1 MKKIII
7 NTEMV
12 NAMAEEE
19 IRRTHERKAKSTL
32 IQQRVKELIAEGID
46 KELAKVMAKVEY
58 EYNI

>member
-1 MKKIII
+1 MRKIII

-19 IRRTHERKAKSTL
+19 IRRTHERKAKRTL
-32 IQQRVKELIAEGID
+32 IQQRVKELTAEGID

>member
-1 MKKIII
+1 MRKIII

-19 IRRTHERKAKSTL
+19 IRRTHERKAKITL

-46 KELAKVMAKVEY
+46 KEIAKVMAKVEY